1 MPRNNNPDYHYKR
14 NGLYVSLYSSA
25 KTGMHSRC
33 VVSPKFVKLLYEIEN
48 GSFDI
53 DLWDKLSQNEK
64 NFMYDINRKCKI
76 NNKPLEMEHLN
87 ETNKLMSRLKLLDG
101 SLMAGNYSKEL
112 LNEIDEL
119 TDELYSRHQL
129 TAIMRTLFKK
139 KINKIREQI

>member
-1 MPRNNNPDYHYKR
+1 MARNPNPTYTYNK
-14 NGLYVSLYSSA
+14 NGLYVSIKSSGS
-25 KTGMHSRC
+25 TGMHSRC
-33 VVSPKFVKLLYEIEN
+33 IVSPSFIKLLYEIESN
-48 GSFDI
+48 KFDA

-87 ETNKLMSRLKLLDG
+87 ETNKLMNRLKLLDG

-129 TAIMRTLFKK
+129 TAMMRTIFKK